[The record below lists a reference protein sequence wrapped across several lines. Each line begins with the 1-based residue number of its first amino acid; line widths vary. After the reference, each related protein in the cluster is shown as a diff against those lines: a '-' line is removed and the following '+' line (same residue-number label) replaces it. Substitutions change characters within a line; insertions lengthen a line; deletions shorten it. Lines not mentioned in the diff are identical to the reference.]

1 MANAAI
7 CIAIL
12 EESIYTFIRFEVILR
27 GNFGD
32 LTAGGIMNFQ
42 AFCVQNVLGG
52 RLLLL
57 CIVPGVEIIFISS
70 PGRSRVCNGR
80 LGVAVGQYT
89 LVTRG

>member
-7 CIAIL
+7 SISL
-12 EESIYTFIRFEVILR
+12 VEKRIYTFVRFQIVLR